1 MEKLL
6 ELRREYLQEVV
17 ARGGG
22 QAREYLEEVAMASR
36 GECREVER
44 GEFRAEVDESK
55 RPRKAR
61 WGVSSKRG
69 VNQGKLAVI
78 TISQDIRKLPNGSYR
93 VLQIPMILLVHC
105 YSLPNETFVQP
116 YQEYSIFRLAPIDR
130 QPTSAK
136 SKSSYCPEI
145 SLIVNVLKQ
154 DSFF

>member
-69 VNQGKLAVI
+69 VIQGKLAVI

-93 VLQIPMILLVHC
+93 VFKYP
-105 YSLPNETFVQP
+105 
-116 YQEYSIFRLAPIDR
+116 
-130 QPTSAK
+130 
-136 SKSSYCPEI
+136 
-145 SLIVNVLKQ
+145 
-154 DSFF
+154 

>member
-36 GECREVER
+36 GECREVEM

-61 WGVSSKRG
+61 WGFHQRG
-69 VNQGKLAVI
+69 ELIKEDLL
-78 TISQDIRKLPNGSYR
+78 S
-93 VLQIPMILLVHC
+93 LQFPGTWENFQTGHILFC
-105 YSLPNETFVQP
+105 KYP
-116 YQEYSIFRLAPIDR
+116 
-130 QPTSAK
+130 
-136 SKSSYCPEI
+136 
-145 SLIVNVLKQ
+145 
-154 DSFF
+154 